1 MTSVVEPGA
10 TVHLRPGRPLTA
22 MQRSLWVSQ
31 RRHPAAPVQNMAL
44 LTHIDGPVDAG
55 RLATAFAAVV
65 AASDALRTRISD
77 DGGAALV
84 RLDAEP
90 QEPEIVDLPRP
101 AARSWAAARVAT
113 PIDMTVRGYDSA
125 VLRHPDGTV
134 SWYLALHHS
143 ITDATSSA
151 LVFAATAAAYHGT
164 PPSLGAYYRWAR
176 AQDGSSPSGDERA
189 DARRERALAHWRAR
203 PAAPGVARLYRPVR
217 EPVPAAARLPIDL
230 AADGLDEAVAAR
242 LADDL
247 RLLSPDLSWT
257 ALLMTVATVH
267 LHQVA
272 GVDAFSVGLPV
283 HNRADAASQ
292 ALVGPMME
300 VFPVDVSVERG
311 DTFRRLHKRVSRAIM
326 ATLAQAV
333 PGTAPVGDYAAV
345 VNVIP
350 RGAVGPFGPFAT
362 TTDWVHS
369 GAIDASHLLRV
380 QLTGYQDG
388 SRLALDVNRG
398 GADDGHLAR
407 APGHVRTLLSAM
419 ALDPDQPVAVP
430 LLDRA
435 ELALVEPWE
444 SGTLTAGT
452 ADDDPT
458 SEFPGGGLV
467 PWLRSALAERP
478 TVALR
483 QGDRTWTGAELWREV
498 SALAGWLQSQGVGTG
513 QRVGIELP
521 RSAEAVVAILATLA
535 AGGSFV
541 PLDPRQPE
549 QRLRS
554 LADRAGCRLVLTSLP
569 DPAGR
574 AAPAEPTPA
583 TPEPAPDDEAY
594 LLFTSGSTGEPK
606 GVPITHRGIARYLRF
621 AADSYLS
628 HHPAG
633 PGGTRD
639 LVVPLFSALTFD
651 LTMTSLFLP
660 LLEGGE
666 LVVIEPD
673 GLAGLSAVAA
683 ERRLT
688 WAKAT
693 PSHLDVLARLLSDEH
708 RLATLVVGG
717 EAFGAGLARRL
728 LALRSR
734 HQADLA
740 IFNEYGPTEA
750 VVGCMIHQVE
760 PARLADHQEVPIG
773 RPAPGVTLRIVGPDL
788 QRLPLGAAG
797 ELLIASPGLTAGY
810 LGTEAGTAGGSSPF
824 VELDGRR
831 FYRSGDLV
839 RLADPE
845 TAIYLGRIDEQVK
858 VGGIRLEPTEVE
870 DALVAHPAIA
880 AAAVR
885 LWSPR
890 PAQPDRRCTRCGL
903 PSTVPGADIDDTGIC
918 RSCHDYDRVAPQAA
932 VWFRTEDDLR
942 ARQRAARA
950 RRTGRYDCLHLLSGG
965 KDSTYALYKLVELG
979 FEPYALTLDNGF
991 ISEGAKEN
999 IRRSVADLGIDHEF
1013 ATPEVMNE
1021 IFRDSLERHSNVCH
1035 GCYKTIYT
1043 LATNRAVELG
1053 IPMIVTGLSR
1063 GQLFETR
1070 LIPAQFRAERFDPD
1084 AIDRAVLEARKT
1096 YHRIDDGPNRLL
1108 DTSLFATDDVFEQVE
1123 YVDFYRY
1130 VDVEL
1135 ADMLAFL
1142 DSQAPWVRPRD
1153 TGRST
1158 NCLINAAGIHTH
1170 VQEQGYHNY
1179 AIPYAWDVRLGH
1191 KTRQEAIDE
1200 LDDQL
1205 DLAEVGRMLDTV
1217 GYTPNPRKV
1226 LTAWLEPAGTDAVP
1240 SPTELRTFLA
1250 DVLPAHAVPAAFVT
1264 VDALPLTANGKL
1276 DTAALPPPQRTH
1288 RSASG
1293 LTIAAETETEAS
1305 VISVWERVLRLEP
1318 ISVDDDFFAL
1328 GGDSLAA
1335 LEMIVAV
1342 GEATGVAVGDEAAF
1356 LHTTPRTLAAAV
1368 DLARRSGSGSAP
1380 AAGFDGPVPLG
1391 PWTSDN
1397 PPPLSAGELAILF
1410 EQSRRPESV
1419 MYNVGRLYR
1428 VAGPVDG
1435 EALGDAARAAA
1446 AHHVPLTWTF
1456 GPTRRQ
1462 LAVEEAVAVDVR
1474 SAPVADAA
1482 LDGALAGPH
1491 RAPFDLAAGPLL
1503 RVVVQPVSDGTTA
1516 VLLVCHHVSGDAD
1529 SFDRLWRQIDDHLAG
1544 RPAAPPAVDLASFA
1558 GWQAGRLT
1566 DADGAH
1572 WRTPACDDSGAP
1584 ARWAL
1589 HPPARPEADGFVTR
1603 PATVTPAEL
1612 RARRGATGFALVLA
1626 AVAAT
1631 LRRYHDGDRIALGM
1645 LASTRNHP
1653 AAEPLVGYFLNTL
1666 PVDLAVDPD
1675 QPLAELT
1682 ARAGAAAARNL
1693 AARAYPYARIVED
1706 RRRAG
1711 LEAGPSGL
1719 EVLVAY
1725 DELPVAHLAG
1735 LPVEQRV
1742 LTNGT
1747 AVTDATFFVE
1757 VRGDRAGGS
1766 RIDLSLEH
1774 RGTRIGAAQARAL
1787 LDHLDAALTAVV
1799 RSPGSLA
1806 GEVGPDAPSVA
1817 AGPPLDDLADA
1828 ASQRGLL
1835 PLIMAHTGQQ
1845 PDAPAVR
1852 CGGRRLSWRQLGA
1865 ASAAVARRLGEVGV
1879 APGDRVLVALPRSVE
1894 WLAAVLGVWRSGA
1907 AYVPIDP
1914 TYPADR
1920 IGLIAGRADA
1930 AAALVGPDAGELLAG
1945 APGRIVIGPDEPAL
1959 DRAPD
1964 TGPIPD
1970 ADPAADAYVIFTS
1983 GSTGV
1988 PRGVAVTH
1996 GQLAAST
2003 LARRG
2008 VYPEAPERFL
2018 VVSSPAFDSSVAG
2031 LFWTLAEGGTV
2042 VLPTDRQ
2049 AHDPDELLALLSG
2062 EAVTHTLLVPTLYQ
2076 AMLERGRSAGQWP
2089 RRVIVAGEGCPAAL
2103 VARHHEL
2110 RPASALTN
2118 EYGPTEATVWATAHH
2133 CTAGADPVPI
2143 GTAIP
2148 GAWVAVV
2155 DDADRPVPRNVEG
2168 QLVIGGAG
2176 VTAGYPGEPDATA
2189 ERFAT
2194 LAGSPG
2200 GRFFRT
2206 GDRAVMVD
2214 DGHLLFLGRLD
2225 HQLNVGG
2232 VRAEPEDLERVLL
2245 SEPTVGAAVVVA
2257 ADLRSLAEL
2266 LDGAEPAELAAAM
2279 SRAADAA
2286 DPRAELER
2294 LLRQRG
2300 GQTATRL
2307 VAHVEPAPGAAGV
2320 DLPALRARAAAQ
2332 LPPLLR
2338 PVLYGVHDALP
2349 RTPHGKLDRSAAG
2362 ALPLAAASPEPTAG
2376 AGAATAAAEPELPG
2390 AELVGDLRSLF
2401 ARILRV
2407 GAAEATPDA
2416 SFFDLGGHSLLAMEL
2431 LLEVERR
2438 HGVEVTVSTLHDRP
2452 TPRALAAFLAGR
2464 RPGTAVPGDGIDGD
2478 RQFRYLVPIQPGG
2491 SKPPIFAVHVL
2502 GSNCSYH
2509 RPLATQLGPDQPMW
2523 GLGLPDLDAGKLA
2536 GTDVVEVADI
2546 AVRYADELER
2556 CVPDGPVALTA
2567 VSLGGVVAWE
2577 LARVLGQRGRT
2588 VALLALFDATG
2599 PAATALNLTP
2609 AERAAV
2615 HLHELRADPARYARQ
2630 RLDNVWARGE
2640 RHLERARVA
2649 VRGRLGRPLPA
2660 DLKIR
2665 RFVEANWRSQNSYHY
2680 EPHGGPLVVFKAG
2693 DDPFTIGLAA
2703 GGMGWAPVA
2712 AGPFQVDIVPG
2723 GHLSMLAEPHV
2734 PTLARRLEAHLAAA
2748 VATGTLA
2755 PPTSPAT
2762 SPSPLPPPTNRETE
2776 SAAPTGTASPSPR
2789 DPEDSRPG
2797 SLDGRD
2803 CRATG
2808 SGDLVPA
2815 EALETALV
2823 AALDDGRFGI
2833 EVARWLDRRAE
2844 LGPDA
2849 GALIDRADAAARALA
2864 ARSAARAAGAAE
2876 RLAAAGIE
2884 GRPEPTP
2891 ERMAAVHAA
2900 VRLAGAGADVVE
2912 RAVRALA
2919 ADGYRPFGRHGA
2931 DGDATTDWARLVA
2944 DAPACTLI
2952 RTDGD
2957 TTRLELV
2964 WRAGHRPAARALDD
2978 HGADLGVF
2986 LGTPAGLIG
2995 DILAVAEPTAD
3006 DLVLDIG
3013 CGDGRVL
3020 VEAARRF
3027 GCRARGIEIDPR
3039 LASAARARVAE
3050 AGLAD
3055 RIEIVEAD
3063 AAATDPTGLV
3073 GTGADAATLVFLFLP
3088 PAAAASLLPPV
3099 LAALPPGGRVL
3110 AHEQLAASWPLPPAR
3125 SRLVVGDGPDA
3136 GVTVAHLFA
3145 P

>member
-1 MTSVVEPGA
+1 
-10 TVHLRPGRPLTA
+10 
-22 MQRSLWVSQ
+22 
-31 RRHPAAPVQNMAL
+31 MAL
-44 LTHIDGPVDAG
+44 LTHIDGPVDPG
-55 RLATAFAAVV
+55 RLADAFAAVV
-65 AASDALRTRISD
+65 AASDALRTRIAD
-77 DGGAALV
+77 DGGTALV

-90 QEPEIVDLPRP
+90 QPAEIVDLPRHH
-101 AARSWAAARVAT
+101 ARAWAEARVAT
-113 PIDMTVRGYDSA
+113 PIDMAVRGYDSA
-125 VLRHPDGTV
+125 LLRHPDGTL
-134 SWYLALHHS
+134 SWYLALHHT
-143 ITDATSSA
+143 ITDATSSS
-151 LVFAATAAAYHGT
+151 LVFAATAASYHGT
-164 PPSLGAYYRWAR
+164 PPSLDPYYRWAR
-176 AQDGSSPSGDERA
+176 AQDDRG

-203 PAAPGVARLYRPVR
+203 PAAPGLARLYRPVR
-217 EPVPAAARLPIDL
+217 EPAPAAARIPVDL
-230 AADGLDEAVAAR
+230 TADGLEAAVADR
-242 LADDL
+242 LAGDL

-257 ALLMTVATVH
+257 ALLMTVATAH

-272 GVDAFSVGLPV
+272 GADTFAIGLPV
-283 HNRADAASQ
+283 HNRSDAAAQ

-300 VFPVDVSVERG
+300 VFPVDVAVEPG
-311 DTFRRLHKRVSRAIM
+311 DTFRRLHKRVSRAVM

-333 PGTAPVGDYAAV
+333 PGTSPAADYAAV
-345 VNVIP
+345 VNVIS
-350 RGAVGPFGPFAT
+350 RGAVGPFGPFPAA
-362 TTDWVHS
+362 TDWVHS

-380 QLTGYQDG
+380 QLTAYDEG
-388 SRLALDVNRG
+388 SRLALDVNRA
-398 GADDGHLAR
+398 GADDEHLAR
-407 APGHVRTLLSAM
+407 APGHFRALLTAM
-419 ALDPDQPVAVP
+419 VADPDQPVALS
-430 LLDRA
+430 LLDPA
-435 ELALVEPWE
+435 ERALVGGWE
-444 SGTLTAGT
+444 SGPPA
-452 ADDDPT
+452 AD
-458 SEFPGGGLV
+458 SGGVV
-467 PWLRSALAERP
+467 PRLRAALAGRA

-483 QGDRTWTGAELWREV
+483 HGDRAWTGADLWRDV
-498 SALAGWLQSQGVGTG
+498 TALAGWLRGQGVGPG
-513 QRVGIELP
+513 ERVGIELP
-521 RSAEAVVAILATLA
+521 RSADAVLAILATLV
-535 AGGSFV
+535 AGASFV

-549 QRLRS
+549 QRLRT
-554 LADRAGCRLVLTSLP
+554 LASRAGCRLVLTSLP
-569 DPAGR
+569 DVSRLPA
-574 AAPAEPTPA
+574 PSD
-583 TPEPAPDDEAY
+583 PEPSEPDPDPAPNHEAY

-606 GVPITHRGIARYLRF
+606 GVPITHLGIARYLRF
-621 AADSYLS
+621 AADSYLG
-628 HHPAG
+628 HHPARPDG
-633 PGGTRD
+633 SRD

-660 LLEGGE
+660 LLAGGE

-693 PSHLDVLARLLSDEH
+693 PSHLDVLTRLLPADH

-728 LALRSR
+728 LTHR
-734 HQADLA
+734 ADLA

-750 VVGCMIHQVE
+750 VVGCMIHQVD
-760 PARLADHQEVPIG
+760 PAGLGDHLEVPIG
-773 RPAPGVTLRIVGPDL
+773 RPAPGVTLRVVGSGL

-797 ELLIASPGLTAGY
+797 ELLIASAGLTAGY
-810 LGTEAGTAGGSSPF
+810 LGTGPGSAEGSGPF
-824 VELDGRR
+824 VELDGTR

-839 RLADPE
+839 RLADPG

-870 DALVAHPAIA
+870 EALVAHPAIA

-890 PAQPDRRCTRCGL
+890 PAEPDRRCTRCGL
-903 PSTVPGADIDDTGIC
+903 PSTVPGADIDDAGIC

-942 ARQRAARA
+942 ARQQAARA

-1013 ATPEVMNE
+1013 ATSDVMND

-1053 IPMIVTGLSR
+1053 IPVIVTGLSR

-1070 LIPAQFRAERFDPD
+1070 LIPAQFRADRFDPE

-1108 DTSLFATDDVFEQVE
+1108 DTSVFATDDVFEQVE

-1205 DLAEVGRMLDTV
+1205 DLADVGRMLDIV
-1217 GYTPNPRKV
+1217 GYTPSPRKV
-1226 LTAWLEPAGTDAVP
+1226 LTAWLEPAGTDPVP
-1240 SPTELRTFLA
+1240 SPTELRTFLG
-1250 DVLPAHAVPAAFVT
+1250 DVLPAHAIPAAFVT

-1305 VISVWERVLRLEP
+1305 VIAVWERVLRLEP

-1335 LEMIVAV
+1335 LEMIVSV

-1356 LHTTPRTLAAAV
+1356 LHTTPRSLAAAI
-1368 DLARRSGSGSAP
+1368 DLARGPGSDAADQVTSDQVTSGGAE
-1380 AAGFDGPVPLG
+1380 GPVPLG
-1391 PWTSDN
+1391 PWTEGN

-1410 EQSRRPESV
+1410 EQSRRPDSV

-1435 EALGDAARAAA
+1435 TALGAAARAVA

-1456 GPTRRQ
+1456 GPQRRR
-1462 LAVEEAVAVDVR
+1462 LAPDQAVAVDIRTEAVT
-1474 SAPVADAA
+1474 DGAA
-1482 LDGALAGPH
+1482 LDGTLAGPH

-1503 RVVVQPVSDGTTA
+1503 RVVVQPVSDGSTA

-1529 SFDRLWRQIDDHLAG
+1529 SFDRLWRQIDAHLAG
-1544 RPAAPPAVDLASFA
+1544 RPPAPPPVDLPSFTA
-1558 GWQAGRLT
+1558 WQAGRLT
-1566 DADGAH
+1566 EADGAH
-1572 WRTPACDDSGAP
+1572 WRTPACDDEHDEP

-1589 HPPARPEADGFVTR
+1589 RPPAEPEPDGFVTR
-1603 PATVTPAEL
+1603 PATVGPAEL

-1631 LRRYHDGDRIALGM
+1631 LRRYHDGNRIALGM
-1645 LASTRNHP
+1645 LASSRNHP
-1653 AAEPLVGYFLNTL
+1653 AADPLVGYFLNTL
-1666 PVDLAVDPD
+1666 PVELAVEPD
-1675 QPLAELT
+1675 RPLADLT
-1682 ARAGAAAARNL
+1682 ARAGALAARNL
-1693 AARAYPYARIVED
+1693 ASRAYPYARIVED

-1711 LEAGPSGL
+1711 LATGPAGL
-1719 EVLVAY
+1719 DVLVAY
-1725 DELPVAHLAG
+1725 DELPVAHLGGVA
-1735 LPVEQRV
+1735 VDQRV
-1742 LTNGT
+1742 LSNGT

-1757 VRGDRAGGS
+1757 VRGDRTGGS

-1774 RGTRIGAAQARAL
+1774 RGSRIGAAQARAL
-1787 LDHLDAALTAVV
+1787 LDDLDATLTAVV
-1799 RSPGSLA
+1799 RHPESLA
-1806 GEVGPDAPSVA
+1806 GGTGPGAPSVA
-1817 AGPPLDDLADA
+1817 AGPEAPDA
-1828 ASQRGLL
+1828 AHLL
-1835 PLIMAHTGQQ
+1835 PGSLLPGSLLQGSLLPVILAHAERQ

-1852 CGGRRLSWRQLGA
+1852 CDGHTLTWRALDS
-1865 ASAAVARRLGEVGV
+1865 ASAAVAARLAGTGV

-1894 WLAAVLGVWRSGA
+1894 LLAAVLGVWRAGA

-1920 IGLIAGRADA
+1920 VDLIAGRAMA
-1930 AAALVGPDAGELLAG
+1930 AAALVGPDAGDLLAG
-1945 APGRIVIGPDEPAL
+1945 APGRLTIGPDELVPAG
-1959 DRAPD
+1959 
-1964 TGPIPD
+1964 GPG
-1970 ADPAADAYVIFTS
+1970 AAAAAVDPGPEADAYVIFTS

-2049 AHDPDELLALLSG
+2049 AHDPDELLALLDR
-2062 EAVTHTLLVPTLYQ
+2062 EAVTHTLMVPTLYQ
-2076 AMLERGRSAGQWP
+2076 ALLERGRAAPTWP
-2089 RRVIVAGEGCPAAL
+2089 RRVIVAGEACPAAL
-2103 VARHHEL
+2103 VNRHHEL
-2110 RPASALTN
+2110 RPGAALTN

-2133 CTAGADPVPI
+2133 CVPGEDPVPI
-2143 GTAIP
+2143 GAAIP

-2155 DDADRPVPRNVEG
+2155 DGDDRPVPQGVEG

-2176 VTAGYPGEPDATA
+2176 VTAGYVGEPDATA
-2189 ERFAT
+2189 ERFGA

-2206 GDRAVMVD
+2206 GDRAVMTD
-2214 DGHLLFLGRLD
+2214 DDRLLFLGRVD

-2245 SEPTVGAAVVVA
+2245 GEPTVGAALVVA
-2257 ADLRSLAEL
+2257 ADLRPLAEL
-2266 LDGAEPAELAAAM
+2266 IDGAEPAALAAAM
-2279 SRAADAA
+2279 TRAAQAG
-2286 DPRAELER
+2286 DPRAELDR
-2294 LLRQRG
+2294 LLRAAG
-2300 GQTATRL
+2300 PSATRL
-2307 VAHVEPAPGAAGV
+2307 VAHLEPAPGATAV
-2320 DLPALRARAAAQ
+2320 DLPAVRARAAAQ

-2338 PVLYGVHDALP
+2338 PALYAVHPALP
-2349 RTPHGKLDRSAAG
+2349 RTPHGKLDRSAAD
-2362 ALPLAAASPEPTAG
+2362 ALPVTTDAPPTVAVATPEPTG
-2376 AGAATAAAEPELPG
+2376 LPVSG
-2390 AELVGDLRSLF
+2390 LVAELQALF

-2407 GAAEATPDA
+2407 GAAEVTPDA

-2438 HGVEVTVSTLHDRP
+2438 HGVEITVSTLHDRS
-2452 TPRALAAFLAGR
+2452 TPRALAAFVGR
-2464 RPGTAVPGDGIDGD
+2464 TAASDDD
-2478 RQFRYLVPIQPGG
+2478 RQFRYLVPIQPHG

-2502 GSNCSYH
+2502 GPNCGYH
-2509 RPLATQLGPDQPMW
+2509 RPLSSHLGPDQPMW
-2523 GLGLPDLDAGKLA
+2523 GLGLPDLDSGELA
-2536 GTDVVEVADI
+2536 GTDVVEVADV
-2546 AVRYADELER
+2546 AARYADELER
-2556 CVPDGPVALTA
+2556 CAPTGPVALTA

-2577 LARVLGQRGRT
+2577 LARVLRQRGRT
-2588 VALLALFDATG
+2588 VALLALFDAAG
-2599 PAATALNLTP
+2599 PQASTLALSP

-2615 HLHELRADPARYARQ
+2615 HLRELRAAPTRYTKD
-2630 RLDNVWARGE
+2630 RLGNVRARGE
-2640 RHLERARVA
+2640 RHLERALVA
-2649 VRGRLGRPLPA
+2649 VRGRLGRQLPNE
-2660 DLKIR
+2660 LKIR
-2665 RFVEANWRSQNSYHY
+2665 RFVEANWRSQHTYTY
-2680 EPHGGPLVVFKAG
+2680 EPHPGPLVVFKAG
-2693 DDPFTIGLAA
+2693 DDPFTAGLAA
-2703 GGMGWAPVA
+2703 GGMGWAPLA
-2712 AGPFQVDIVPG
+2712 AGPFLVDVVPG

-2734 PTLARRLEAHLAAA
+2734 PTLARRLEAHLAA
-2748 VATGTLA
+2748 VLATGALA
-2755 PPTSPAT
+2755 PP
-2762 SPSPLPPPTNRETE
+2762 PSSTNR
-2776 SAAPTGTASPSPR
+2776 ATGTASDESVQA
-2789 DPEDSRPG
+2789 G
-2797 SLDGRD
+2797 
-2803 CRATG
+2803 A
-2808 SGDLVPA
+2808 V
-2815 EALETALV
+2815 EAALV
-2823 AALDDGRFGI
+2823 AALAGGRFGI
-2833 EVARWLDRRAE
+2833 EVARWLNRRAE
-2844 LGPDA
+2844 LSPDA
-2849 GALIDRADAAARALA
+2849 VALVDRADAAARALA
-2864 ARSAARAAGAAE
+2864 ARSAAQARAAADV
-2876 RLAAAGIE
+2876 LARAGIE
-2884 GRPEPTP
+2884 ARPEPTP
-2891 ERMAAVHAA
+2891 DRLAAVHAA
-2900 VRLAGAGADVVE
+2900 VRLLRPDTAE
-2912 RAVRALA
+2912 RAVEVLE
-2919 ADGYRPFGRHGA
+2919 ADGYRRFGRDDGA
-2931 DGDATTDWARLVA
+2931 ADAVA
-2944 DAPACTLI
+2944 SAPACTLI
-2952 RTDGD
+2952 RTDDD
-2957 TTRLELV
+2957 TTRLDLV
-2964 WRAGHRPAARALDD
+2964 WRAGHRPAPQAIGK
-2978 HGADLGVF
+2978 HGGDLGVF
-2986 LGTPAGLIG
+2986 LGTPTGLAG
-2995 DILAVAEPTAD
+2995 DILAVARPTAD

-3027 GCRARGIEIDPR
+3027 GCRARGIEIDPG
-3039 LASAARARVAE
+3039 LAAAARARVAD
-3050 AGLAD
+3050 AGLTD
-3055 RIEIVEAD
+3055 RIEIMEAD
-3063 AAATDPTGLV
+3063 AGAADPSALV
-3073 GTGADAATLVFLFLP
+3073 ATGADAATLVFLFLP
-3088 PAAAASLLPPV
+3088 PAATAALLPAV
-3099 LAALPPGGRVL
+3099 LAALPPGGRVV
-3110 AHEQLAASWPLPPAR
+3110 AHEQLAVSWPVPPSR
-3125 SRLVVGDGPDA
+3125 SHLVLGDGAAA
-3136 GVTVAHLFA
+3136 GVTVAHLFT